1 MVLDPY
7 QKYQQQSVMTMTQG
21 EMLTKLYDEI
31 IKQLSAA
38 QQFLAQENPEEVNKA
53 LQKAQ
58 RILAHLQI
66 TLDRKYEIS
75 ESLDALYDYF
85 IRRIIDANLHK
96 DATPIEE
103 VLPMIVDLRET
114 FIKADRTA
122 RCG

>member
-1 MVLDPY
+1 MALNPY

-96 DATPIEE
+96 DASPIEE

>member
-1 MVLDPY
+1 MVLNPY

-38 QQFLAQENPEEVNKA
+38 KEFIAQDNPEEVNKA

-58 RILAHLQI
+58 RILAHLQV
-66 TLDRKYEIS
+66 TLDNKYEVS
-75 ESLDALYDYF
+75 ESLNALYDYF
-85 IRRIIDANLHK
+85 IWRIIDANLHK
-96 DATPIEE
+96 EVAPIEE
-103 VLPMIVDLRET
+103 VLPMITDLRDT

>member
-1 MVLDPY
+1 MVLNPY

-38 QQFLAQENPEEVNKA
+38 EQFITEENPEEANKA

-58 RILAHLQI
+58 RILAHLQV
-66 TLDRKYEIS
+66 TLDTKYEVS
-75 ESLDALYDYF
+75 ESLNALYDYF
-85 IRRIIDANLHK
+85 IWRIIDANLHK
-96 DATPIEE
+96 DVAPIEE
-103 VLPMIVDLRET
+103 VLPMITDLRDT

>member
-1 MVLDPY
+1 MVLNPY

-38 QQFLAQENPEEVNKA
+38 KEFIAQENPEEVNKA

-58 RILAHLQI
+58 RILAHLQV
-66 TLDRKYEIS
+66 TLDKKYEVS
-75 ESLDALYDYF
+75 ESLNALYDYF
-85 IRRIIDANLHK
+85 IWRIIDANLHK
-96 DATPIEE
+96 EVAPIEE
-103 VLPMIVDLRET
+103 VLPMITDLRDT

>member
-1 MVLDPY
+1 MELNPY

-38 QQFLAQENPEEVNKA
+38 QQFLAQENPEEVNRA

-58 RILAHLQI
+58 RILTHLQI

-75 ESLDALYDYF
+75 EPLDALYDYF
-85 IRRIIDANLHK
+85 IWRIIDANLHK
-96 DATPIEE
+96 DAAPIEE
-103 VLPMIVDLRET
+103 VLPMIEDLRET

>member
-38 QQFLAQENPEEVNKA
+38 KQFIAQENPEEVNKA

-58 RILAHLQI
+58 RILAHLQV
-66 TLDRKYEIS
+66 TLDWKYEVS
-75 ESLDALYDYF
+75 ESLGALYDYF
-85 IRRIIDANLHK
+85 IRRIIEANLHK
-96 DATPIEE
+96 EEAPIEE
-103 VLPMIVDLRET
+103 VLPMITDLRET

>member
-1 MVLDPY
+1 MALNPY

-96 DATPIEE
+96 DASPIEE
-103 VLPMIVDLRET
+103 VLPMIADLRET